1 MWRYGGRAIDRR
13 PESHFSWTA
22 PRYTAPRA
30 SVYVAMTLN
39 RLKVAICVSV
49 VATAASASLLLDLM
63 LGAPPLKAAR
73 ATATVSAAAL
83 IAAAVVVSGFVDAV
97 LRYRS
102 RRRALL
108 TAFAGLP
115 IFAAAFLIPLGDAQY
130 EGPWQEIVGVLAI
143 LFFSAPVTLPCTIL
157 LTLLWYRWLQ
167 KDAAEP
173 VPAERPVSYSSWLL
187 PRLVAAGLLS
197 WGIATAWS
205 CTVNG
210 FLEPATLD
218 VDYFTAGAGDDLLVV
233 RAGLAFAIA
242 LLASL
247 WACLP
252 GTLGARLVRLA
263 LAPCI
268 LLVFYESVARLDR
281 ATPGYSEARFMQV
294 VDAHQAGQQFSP
306 RDVRARLGAPLIAE
320 WQGDEL
326 TYSYTF
332 TPSGGYGWK
341 KRILRFDKKK
351 HLISTT
357 SFNEP

>member
-1 MWRYGGRAIDRR
+1 
-13 PESHFSWTA
+13 
-22 PRYTAPRA
+22 
-30 SVYVAMTLN
+30 MTLN

-49 VATAASASLLLDLM
+49 VATAASASFLLDLM

-83 IAAAVVVSGFVDAV
+83 IAVVVVVSGFVDAV

-115 IFAAAFLIPLGDAQY
+115 IFATAFLIPLGDAQY
-130 EGPWQEIVGVLAI
+130 EGPWQEIVGVLAV

-157 LTLLWYRWLQ
+157 LTLLWYRRLQ
-167 KDAAEP
+167 KDADEP
-173 VPAERPVSYSSWLL
+173 VPAEQPVSYTVSFASGLL
-187 PRLVAAGLLS
+187 PRLVAAGLLI

-210 FLEPATLD
+210 VLEPATLD
-218 VDYFTAGAGDDLLVV
+218 VDYFDAGAGDDLLVM

-252 GTLGARLVRLA
+252 GTLRARLVRLA

-268 LLVFYESVARLDR
+268 LLLFYESVVRLDR